1 MTDCKCKSP
10 PCKCRP
16 EDRGTECEHKIQGEY
31 IEEQRELG
39 IFKGW
44 KMHNCGMKGKLY
56 DDCSYFFES
65 KKVLCDKHV
74 EQHRASANRLCGIC
88 RTPKREC
95 CC

>member
-16 EDRGTECEHKIQGEY
+16 EDRGTECEHRIQGEY
-31 IEEQRELG
+31 IEEQREHG

-56 DDCSYFFES
+56 DDCNYF
-65 KKVLCDKHV
+65 L
-74 EQHRASANRLCGIC
+74 LG
-88 RTPKREC
+88 
-95 CC
+95 

>member
-16 EDRGTECEHKIQGEY
+16 EDRGTECEHRIQGEY
-31 IEEQRELG
+31 IEEQREHG

-56 DDCSYFFES
+56 DDCNLTLIAYH
-65 KKVLCDKHV
+65 LHYLYQNYD
-74 EQHRASANRLCGIC
+74 
-88 RTPKREC
+88 
-95 CC
+95 